1 MPTSPMIKYIGIEV
15 AGETMN
21 LTVEEAQKLYDDL
34 FKVFGRP
41 LPPGTTWCSTPGVD
55 KKSDA
60 DVFINAGGENWTYG
74 RADFEP

>member
-1 MPTSPMIKYIGIEV
+1 MIKYIGIEV

-41 LPPGTTWCSTPGVD
+41 TVDALPRPVQPVPLPEFWPPGTTWCSTP
-55 KKSDA
+55 
-60 DVFINAGGENWTYG
+60 
-74 RADFEP
+74 